1 MATRRD
7 AGAELEYAAEL
18 INAVVAGF
26 EDLRTGVHVCRGNWS
41 KRDDVLLTGDYAPLV
56 PTFDAMRVSQLVL
69 EFATPRAGDLGV
81 VGATLAAKEIGL
93 GVVNPRTDV
102 IETPEAIVARAEEAL
117 RYYRPDQVFLNPD
130 CGFAC
135 FANRCVSDD
144 VTAAAKLQAMA
155 HAARRLRE
163 MHA

>member
-41 KRDDVLLTGDYAPLV
+41 KRDEVLLTGDYAPLV
-56 PTFDAMRVSQLVL
+56 STFDAMRVSQLVL
-69 EFATPRAGDLGV
+69 EFATPRAGELAV
-81 VGATLAAKEIGL
+81 VGAALAAKEIGL
-93 GVVNPRTDV
+93 GVVNPRTEDV
-102 IETPEAIVARAEEAL
+102 EAPEAIIARVEEAL
-117 RYYRPDQVFLNPD
+117 RFYRPDQVFLNPD

-144 VTAAAKLQAMA
+144 ATAAGKLRAMA
-155 HAARRLRE
+155 DAARRLRE
-163 MHA
+163 RYA

>member
-1 MATRRD
+1 M
-7 AGAELEYAAEL
+7 

-56 PTFDAMRVSQLVL
+56 STFDAMRVSQLVL
-69 EFATPRAGDLGV
+69 EFATPRAGELGV
-81 VGATLAAKEIGL
+81 VGAALSGKEIGL
-93 GVVNPRTDV
+93 GVVNPRTDTV
-102 IETPEAIVARAEEAL
+102 EAPEQIVRRVEDAL
-117 RYYRPDQVFLNPD
+117 EYYRPDQIFLNPD

-144 VTAAAKLQAMA
+144 ATATGKLQAMSD
-155 HAARRLRE
+155 AARRLRE
-163 MHA
+163 RHA